1 MNEIKL
7 IPDDIK
13 NVNDM
18 IDVFIKTS
26 HLNYV
31 KDGQFYNVLKAF
43 FYEFYSVI
51 KSMQKIENGYFTPY
65 ADYQF
70 LDKMLADYGL
80 PNTIFKKF
88 NTFEDKIIAI
98 SVMKYTKNIRNLDDL
113 VELFASIGITVRF
126 ARVLSN
132 KKRRLRNNFGFGT
145 FYPADRYETLKW
157 SITVHYCIDGGTLI
171 STNKKNNF
179 MFGKFYARNNA
190 PINRVQ
196 EILDFLSYDYII
208 FKRLSV
214 DTFNKLYN

>member
-7 IPDDIK
+7 IPDDIN

-51 KSMQKIENGYFTPY
+51 KSMQKIENGYYTPY
-65 ADYQF
+65 ADYPF

-126 ARVLSN
+126 ARVAGVDMFYD
-132 KKRRLRNNFGFGT
+132 NFGFGEFMPSNVLDT
-145 FYPADRYETLKW
+145 IIW
-157 SITVHYCIDGGTLI
+157 GITVHYCVEGAEALDDTIYDNFGFGEFYNYTDTL
-171 STNKKNNF
+171 S
-179 MFGKFYARNNA
+179 Y
-190 PINRVQ
+190 RVQ

-208 FKRLSV
+208 FQRLSV
-214 DTFNKLYN
+214 DTFNKIYT